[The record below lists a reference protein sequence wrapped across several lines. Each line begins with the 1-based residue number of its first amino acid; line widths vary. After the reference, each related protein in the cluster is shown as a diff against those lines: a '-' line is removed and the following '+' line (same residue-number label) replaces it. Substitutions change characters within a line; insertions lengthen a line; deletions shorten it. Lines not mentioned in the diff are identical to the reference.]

1 MSKQRPTLEE
11 RLQNLQQGFFGRNGE
26 LKEADPI
33 EPTPLLVP
41 LERIRPYDRNPRH
54 ERNEAYD
61 RIKQLISSRG
71 FTGSLPITRRPGDRD
86 YMVAEGGNTVL
97 QILKE
102 LYAERGDPRFH
113 TVQCLFEPWVSEST
127 TLIAHLV
134 ENEARGE
141 LLFIDRARAVR
152 ELRALLEEESGQK
165 FSARQL
171 ASVLRERGY
180 PIDHSLI
187 VKMDYTV
194 ESLFPVIPMALRAG
208 MGRPQVE
215 RIRKLETVLV
225 EFLKYRSQEAAF
237 IEEARAFFLD
247 CLARH
252 DSEEWLLEPIE
263 EALIDYV
270 ARVSGEDRNKVL
282 ADFDAIATFGQP
294 GSDALSPAPSAAHP
308 ARPLPKT
315 ADAPSQAA
323 PDDQDEDPGAE
334 GIENEPTV
342 IDVAWPGVDRDLT
355 SHVLDSAEAPEAR
368 VSTFGLKPLDR
379 HELPQDVKSLRVRMW
394 TLATQLAQPN
404 GLGVRSHRE
413 SHQDPPGASDPM
425 PLALLRPEAID
436 RDLFRRLINYVS
448 QLRALKGIRDELLT
462 HDAPLTLMHHF
473 FGMDSTEYAERGRA
487 LGLVCTVGR
496 PSEPTEA
503 EEATLWKA
511 YEALN
516 LPNGADLTPG
526 DYLRLY
532 KATEIP
538 LRTLWMVIQRWLAQG
553 QPDVLPPPET
563 KHTT

>member
-11 RLQNLQQGFFGRNGE
+11 RLQNLQQGFFGQDRE

-61 RIKQLISSRG
+61 RIKQSISSRG

-102 LYAERGDPRFH
+102 LYAEIGDPRFR
-113 TVQCLFEPWVSEST
+113 TVPCLFEPWVSESA

-134 ENEARGE
+134 ENDARGE

-208 MGRPQVE
+208 MGRPQIE
-215 RIRKLETVLV
+215 RIRKLETVLF
-225 EFLKYRSQEAAF
+225 EFLKHRSKEAAF

-247 CLARH
+247 CLAQH
-252 DSEEWLLEPIE
+252 DSEEWLLEPVE
-263 EALIDYV
+263 QDLIDYV

-282 ADFDAIATFGQP
+282 ADFDAIAKFGQP
-294 GSDALSPAPSAAHP
+294 GSDALPPVPFAARP
-308 ARPLPKT
+308 ARPPPKT
-315 ADAPSQAA
+315 ADAPPQAA
-323 PDDQDEDPGAE
+323 ADDRGEDSGTE
-334 GIENEPTV
+334 GVENEPTV
-342 IDVAWPGVDRDLT
+342 IDVA
-355 SHVLDSAEAPEAR
+355 
-368 VSTFGLKPLDR
+368 
-379 HELPQDVKSLRVRMW
+379 
-394 TLATQLAQPN
+394 
-404 GLGVRSHRE
+404 
-413 SHQDPPGASDPM
+413 
-425 PLALLRPEAID
+425 
-436 RDLFRRLINYVS
+436 
-448 QLRALKGIRDELLT
+448 
-462 HDAPLTLMHHF
+462 
-473 FGMDSTEYAERGRA
+473 
-487 LGLVCTVGR
+487 
-496 PSEPTEA
+496 
-503 EEATLWKA
+503 
-511 YEALN
+511 
-516 LPNGADLTPG
+516 
-526 DYLRLY
+526 
-532 KATEIP
+532 
-538 LRTLWMVIQRWLAQG
+538 
-553 QPDVLPPPET
+553 
-563 KHTT
+563 